1 MGLFVLVEP
10 GPKRRGASF
19 LAKGDGNL
27 CSISPQ
33 PGEFNGMLW
42 LQNAC
47 SNMFI
52 LWIRKTT
59 NHATWKKEILWLV

>member
-27 CSISPQ
+27 CSVSLQSGGEGRCSVGRCGCRMLVHICLFCAAGKPLTML
-33 PGEFNGMLW
+33 PGRN
-42 LQNAC
+42 
-47 SNMFI
+47 
-52 LWIRKTT
+52 
-59 NHATWKKEILWLV
+59 